1 MKIFPAI
8 DIINGKAV
16 RLKQGDYNKMTVFND
31 NPIEVAKEFE
41 SKGAKYIHLVD
52 LDGAKRGSL
61 ENIDTVSKIVKET
74 KLFVE
79 IGGGI
84 RNKERIEKYLD
95 LGVGR
100 VILGT
105 AAVNDFEFLKESVNK
120 YKEKIVLGV
129 DAKDGLVAINGWEK
143 KTNIDSFEF
152 CEKARNIGVKT
163 VIYTDIAKDGAMQG
177 TNIEA
182 FKRLVKIEGL
192 DIIASGGVSNLDDL
206 KKLKE
211 INVDGAIIGKAL
223 YLGAIDLKEALSDN

>member
-8 DIINGKAV
+8 DIINGKVV
-16 RLKQGDYNKMTVFND
+16 RLTQGDYSKMTVFND

-52 LDGAKRGSL
+52 LDGAKNGSL

-105 AAVNDFEFLKESVNK
+105 AAANNFEFLKESVDEF
-120 YKEKIVLGV
+120 KEKIALGV

-152 CEKARNIGVKT
+152 CEKARDIGVKT

-192 DIIASGGVSNLDDL
+192 DIIASGGVSDLDDL

-211 INVDGAIIGKAL
+211 INVYGAIIGKAL

>member
-16 RLKQGDYNKMTVFND
+16 RLTRGDYSKMTVFND
-31 NPIEVAKEFE
+31 NPVEVAKDFE
-41 SKGAKYIHLVD
+41 KKGAKYIHLVD
-52 LDGAKRGSL
+52 LDGAKSGSL
-61 ENIDTVSKIVKET
+61 DNIKTVEKIVKET
-74 KLFVE
+74 RLFVE

-105 AAVNDFEFLKESVNK
+105 AAANNFEFLKESVDEF
-120 YKEKIVLGV
+120 KEKIVLGV

-152 CEKARNIGVKT
+152 CEKARDIGVKT

-211 INVDGAIIGKAL
+211 INVYGAIIGKAL

>member
-16 RLKQGDYNKMTVFND
+16 RLTQGDYNKMTVFSD
-31 NPIEVAKEFE
+31 NPVEVAKEFE
-41 SKGAKYIHLVD
+41 NKGARYIHLVD

-95 LGVGR
+95 LGVAR

-105 AAVNDFEFLKESVNK
+105 AAVNDFEFLKKSVNQ

-129 DAKDGLVAINGWEK
+129 DAKDGLVAINGWEE

-152 CEKARNIGVKT
+152 CKKARDIGVKT

-223 YLGAIDLKEALSDN
+223 YLGVIDLKEALSDN